1 VLPALRKRRLQKLNT
16 DAAIRL
22 IASLRAK
29 GLARSRSL
37 ARVPLARVPLG
48 HIFALALRRG
58 YITDKPDAAARSGH
72 AAADQPPRAAFD
84 SILESS
90 DLGRIHAA

>member
-58 YITDKPDAAARSGH
+58 YITDKPDAGRSKRARGRGS
-72 AAADQPPRAAFD
+72 AAA
-84 SILESS
+84 SS
-90 DLGRIHAA
+90 F